1 MMEGLS
7 DEEGLAALGS
17 KTPDA
22 EILPD
27 SFDDGFGL
35 LTNNALFQED
45 GFGLPTDD
53 GLAAEDFN
61 VAPPPSHC
69 VDLAVG
75 LCAFACMA
83 LWFGISALHF
93 R

>member
-7 DEEGLAALGS
+7 DEEGLVALGS
-17 KTPDA
+17 RTPVA
-22 EILPD
+22 EILTD
-27 SFDDGFGL
+27 SFDAGFGL
-35 LTNNALFQED
+35 LTNNELFQED
-45 GFGLPTDD
+45 GLGLPTDD
-53 GLAAEDFN
+53 ELAAEDFN

-69 VDLAVG
+69 LDLAVG

-83 LWFGISALHF
+83 LWLGISALHF